1 MFRISRRRL
10 YSQYFLHNRTLVSNL
25 VRNSSISKK
34 DLVLE
39 IGPGKGIITEQLLS
53 NAGYVFAVEIDKFWY
68 EFLQN
73 KFKYI
78 PNLHLYNTDFLK
90 FPLPGDD
97 YKVFANIPFA
107 IEGKIIREL
116 LTAENPP
123 ADCYLII
130 RKQLANRLAGSKK
143 ENMFTLMYRPWF
155 KFSIVHHFHSR
166 NFKPVSN
173 TKSVM
178 FRFTKRLIPL
188 LPWKQKLKYQE
199 FIKTGFTNG
208 RPVLKNLKTIYG
220 ISVTIKAMSK
230 FRIFKKSR
238 PGHLTLMQWLNI
250 YQELVNKNFTY

>member
-10 YSQYFLHNRTLVSNL
+10 YSQNFLHNRALVANL
-25 VRNSSISKK
+25 VRNSSIDKN

-39 IGPGKGIITEQLLS
+39 IGPGKGIITEKLLQS
-53 NAGYVFAVEIDKFWY
+53 SGQVIAVEIDKFWY
-68 EFLQN
+68 GYLFK
-73 KFKYI
+73 KFGHLK
-78 PNLHLYNTDFLK
+78 NLNLFQADFLK
-90 FPLPGDD
+90 FPLPKQE
-97 YKVFANIPFA
+97 YKVLANIPFA
-107 IEGKIIREL
+107 IEGKIIRKL
-116 LTAENPP
+116 LTAANPP

-130 RKQLANRLAGSKK
+130 RKQLAYRLAGIIK

-208 RPVLKNLKTIYG
+208 RPVLKNLKPIYG